1 MLMTYKRSRGVTL
14 IEMLVGLL
22 VGLVMVAAAGSIYI
36 STFRGQTNNTKLVR
50 LNQDLRT
57 MMDIMARDIRRAGFV
72 TSDPVTNFSA
82 LQTNPFFTAPD
93 DLAIYSG
100 SCIVYSYN
108 KDNDSPPVVDNNER
122 FGFRKTGTE
131 LQMRTSG
138 TTNAN
143 CTDGSWETITEPL
156 VEITGLTFALNSN
169 TLNSTSMATDT
180 DGDGCLDGDDA
191 DPATANATCKTGNYG
206 NGLCDAGEACNTCV
220 NTGSSGDPACL
231 TIRTVTITLS
241 GQVKDDPAVT
251 QTMTHQVRIR
261 NDKFTPA
268 VP

>member
-1 MLMTYKRSRGVTL
+1 
-14 IEMLVGLL
+14 
-22 VGLVMVAAAGSIYI
+22 
-36 STFRGQTNNTKLVR
+36 
-50 LNQDLRT
+50 
-57 MMDIMARDIRRAGFV
+57 
-72 TSDPVTNFSA
+72 
-82 LQTNPFFTAPD
+82 
-93 DLAIYSG
+93 
-100 SCIVYSYN
+100 
-108 KDNDSPPVVDNNER
+108 
-122 FGFRKTGTE
+122 
-131 LQMRTSG
+131 MRTSG

-180 DGDGCLDGDDA
+180 DGDGCLDGDDQS
-191 DPATANATCKTGNYG
+191 PATASATCKTGNYG

-220 NTGSSGDPACL
+220 NTGAPDDPACL

-241 GQVKDDPAVT
+241 GQVKSDPSVS
-251 QTMTHQVRIR
+251 QTITHQVRIR